1 MDLTDTWFCI
11 GTKQN
16 QRIGTCYTNFQG
28 TQILSAFIIQLVITR
43 FLQIFQNVRTL
54 PYTVSSKTNVFLNL
68 EIVPIQIVT
77 AIFQFST

>member
-1 MDLTDTWFCI
+1 MLHKFSRYAN
-11 GTKQN
+11 TK
-16 QRIGTCYTNFQG
+16 C
-28 TQILSAFIIQLVITR
+28 IIQLVITR

-54 PYTVSSKTNVFLNL
+54 PHTVSSKTNVFLNL